1 MRLINKMGFVFC
13 LAFSMSAFADYKII
27 MKNANMIIPEPSS
40 EELSNP
46 VYSDAIRYF
55 KMDEI
60 QSGKLKDEIS
70 QNWVGQVELGSAFLE
85 SNSES
90 EGAIKFVSNGNNK
103 MFVFP
108 LSNSEL
114 SGDFTLTFKFY
125 LISSQ
130 SYLHFLTNAY
140 DDGYNGQS
148 KGAFKASTENLGY
161 DMYLYSG
168 GSGSLLSGFRLVPG
182 KWMDMALVIDK
193 ASGVAKFYI
202 DGASKTIPLV
212 NFEYTNL
219 SSAYFGFEAGW
230 SGSFVIDEYAIFD
243 KVLSGS
249 EINSL

>member
-1 MRLINKMGFVFC
+1 MRLISKVGFVFC
-13 LAFSMSAFADYKII
+13 LVFSVSAFADYKII
-27 MKNANMIIPEPSS
+27 MKNANVIIPEPSS
-40 EELSNP
+40 EGLNNSI
-46 VYSDAIRYF
+46 YSDAIRYF

-70 QNWVGQVELGSAFLE
+70 QNWIGQVQLGSASLA

-90 EGAIKFVSNGNNK
+90 EGAIKFVSNGNNE
-103 MFVFP
+103 MFTFP

-114 SGDFTLTFKFY
+114 SENFTLAFKFY

-130 SYLHFLTNAY
+130 SYLHFLTNAT

-148 KGAFKASTENLGY
+148 KGAFKASTESLGY
-161 DMYLYSG
+161 DVYLYSG
-168 GSGSLLSGFRLVPG
+168 GSGSLLSGFRLTPG
-182 KWMDMALVIDK
+182 RWMDIALVIDG

-202 DGASKTIPLV
+202 DGVLKTIPLA

-230 SGSFVIDEYAIFD
+230 SGSFVIDEYTIFN
-243 KVLSGS
+243 KALSES